1 MRKSRSLRFYFSS
14 HRSRPLKIYKSSF
27 HIAICEAWCRL
38 AGISKMFTKEE
49 RCQSSIG
56 RVARASRREG
66 QKSQLS
72 ETGKQI
78 CARTCRRS
86 DILLG
91 DQDNFLSFHY
101 LILTLLGL
109 DY

>member
-1 MRKSRSLRFYFSS
+1 
-14 HRSRPLKIYKSSF
+14 
-27 HIAICEAWCRL
+27 
-38 AGISKMFTKEE
+38 MFTKEE

-78 CARTCRRS
+78 AARTCRPS

-91 DQDNFLSFHY
+91 DQDNFLSFYY

>member
-1 MRKSRSLRFYFSS
+1 
-14 HRSRPLKIYKSSF
+14 
-27 HIAICEAWCRL
+27 
-38 AGISKMFTKEE
+38 MFTKEE

-78 CARTCRRS
+78 AAPTCRRS

-91 DQDNFLSFHY
+91 DQDNFLSFYY